1 MKKFF
6 RGKKTWAKS
15 CNFISG
21 RRKKMQGF
29 TFDNIWQQQ
38 KMQQEYMNDCR
49 EMQKVAAK
57 EAAKE
62 TIRIQS
68 MQIKAQLREQEKERK
83 KAVGEVLQIMENGE
97 LQLVSENLSVQAIP
111 RRVTNMRDPKLTVL
125 KRMIDEAE
133 QIYYVRCFVGKREEE
148 VFLEKNQ
155 AGTGSYILRKFASAG
170 IRFFKGTAEAKK
182 FAVQLISILR
192 GEYKEEKLLPELE
205 GWVKMPDGQFQY
217 FGREDFTWDKVKK
230 LCK

>member
-1 MKKFF
+1 
-6 RGKKTWAKS
+6 
-15 CNFISG
+15 
-21 RRKKMQGF
+21 MQGF
-29 TFDNIWQQQ
+29 TFDNNWQQQ

-49 EMQKVAAK
+49 EIQKAAAK
-57 EAAKE
+57 EAVKE
-62 TIRIQS
+62 IVRIQS
-68 MQIKAQLREQEKERK
+68 MQIKTQLREQEKERK
-83 KAVGEVLQIMENGE
+83 KAVGEALQIMVNGE
-97 LQLVSENLSVQAIP
+97 LQVITENLSIQTVP

-125 KRMIDEAE
+125 KRMTDEAE
-133 QIYYVRCFVGKREEE
+133 QIYYVRCFVGEREEE

-192 GEYKEEKLLPELE
+192 EEYKEEKLLPELE

-217 FGREDFTWDKVKK
+217 VGNGDLTWEEVKK
-230 LCK
+230 RCR